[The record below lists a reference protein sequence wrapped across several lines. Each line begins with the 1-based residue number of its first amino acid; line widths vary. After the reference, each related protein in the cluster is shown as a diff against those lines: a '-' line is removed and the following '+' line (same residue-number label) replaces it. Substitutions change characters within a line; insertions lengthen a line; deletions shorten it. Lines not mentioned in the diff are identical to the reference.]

1 MSKHAAPNA
10 DVTLTTCPCMG
21 NPRNVPMHNTPNAD
35 VTLATTVGA
44 ASTDVL

>member
-1 MSKHAAPNA
+1 MHAAPNV
-10 DVTLTTCPCMG
+10 DVTLTTCPCMPKPW
-21 NPRNVPMHNTPNAD
+21 NMPMHTAPNVD